1 MKRRS
6 KGEKGLGCFQL
17 PSTFLLWP
25 AIALVCSFFRNFWHP
40 FTVVPA
46 RFGVSV
52 ILCVSCSP
60 HPASFV
66 FYLLFLTLLGLRCL
80 SRTLSSCSVGF
91 SLLSTGSR
99 AGASVVVVHGLSR
112 SKACG
117 IFLDQGLNPVSCID
131 RWILNH
137 WTTREVPPQPALS
150 PITSPSLE
158 KLGSGYPTS
167 SLLFLEP

>member
-66 FYLLFLTLLGLRCL
+66 FYLLLLTLLGLRCL
-80 SRTLSSCSVGF
+80 SRTLSSCSMGF

-99 AGASVVVVHGLSR
+99 VVVVPGLSC

-117 IFLDQGLNPVSCID
+117 IFLDQGLNPCLLHRQVDS
-131 RWILNH
+131 
-137 WTTREVPPQPALS
+137 QPLDHRG
-150 PITSPSLE
+150 SPSPACFE
-158 KLGSGYPTS
+158 SY
-167 SLLFLEP
+167 